1 MNGIIRRLL
10 GRSVQLVV
18 MATPTH
24 SLSEALDLARRSSS
38 ISQMSFSRQGA
49 SSAPRASMAGA

>member
-24 SLSEALDLARRSSS
+24 SLSEALDLARRSGRSVS
-38 ISQMSFSRQGA
+38 M
-49 SSAPRASMAGA
+49 APRASLAGA

>member
-38 ISQMSFSRQGA
+38 SSPMTFAGHGA
-49 SSAPRASMAGA
+49 SPARASMVGA